1 MQAKATAYCGGY
13 QQEQAEKTKAPKEG
27 TMHGLSS
34 VCAPELFFTIVR
46 IVINTTTPPLSLLY
60 REREGRAYSA

>member
-1 MQAKATAYCGGY
+1 
-13 QQEQAEKTKAPKEG
+13 
-27 TMHGLSS
+27 MHGLSS